1 MSYIKEGNK
10 ILLGPNASC
19 ALVTPHLAIPSQYLY
34 EPLGVSG
41 VMFAPTASGTGSNF
55 ECEMMTSNVSTV
67 TANGNEIRIK
77 NGTLKMTDL
86 FSLYEVWK
94 DSPSPWA
101 GAFPRKFNPY
111 DIQPLIFSADI
122 KVNKVD
128 SNGQLKFAVSANTN
142 TDSKTAVNLFSG
154 TFPLTARIPISNYGT
169 YFTAYN
175 GAYSADGK
183 QIWTNGNASAKYFNW
198 TWGGDVDNNE
208 ATAWIDHVQKARMSF
223 NNKWYAFSGIEAYN
237 CDVSIKDFK
246 LIYFSYDRANA
257 VNSQWNE
264 YSSYYPDGVKP
275 DYIAQ
280 KKPIIG

>member
-1 MSYIKEGNK
+1 MSYIKEGSK
-10 ILLGPNASC
+10 ILLGPDASC
-19 ALVTPHLAIPSQYLY
+19 TLVTPHLVIPSQYLY

-41 VMFAPTASGTGSNF
+41 VMFSPTASGNGTSF
-55 ECEMMTSNVSTV
+55 ACEMMNGTGTTIS
-67 TANGNEIRIK
+67 AGNGNEIRIK

-111 DIQPLIFSADI
+111 DIQPLILSADI

-128 SNGQLKFAVSANTN
+128 SNGQLKFAFSANTAGG
-142 TDSKTAVNLFSG
+142 SKTAVNLLSG
-154 TFPLTARIPISNYGT
+154 TFPLATRIPISNYGS
-169 YFTAYN
+169 YYTAYN
-175 GAYSADGK
+175 NTSATGSMLY
-183 QIWTNGNASAKYFNW
+183 TTGNASANYFNW

-208 ATAWIDHVQKARMSF
+208 ATAWINRTQKARMSF

-237 CDVSIKDFK
+237 CDVTIKDFK
-246 LIYFSYDRANA
+246 LVYFSYDRANS
-257 VNSQWNE
+257 VNSFWNT

-275 DYIAQ
+275 DYIEQ
-280 KKPIIG
+280 KKPVIG

>member
-10 ILLGPNASC
+10 ILLGPGASC
-19 ALVTPHLAIPSQYLY
+19 ALVTPHLAVPSQYLY

-77 NGTLKMTDL
+77 NGKLTMNNL
-86 FSLYEVWK
+86 FGLYNVWN
-94 DSPSPWA
+94 DP
-101 GAFPRKFNPY
+101 AFPTSNY
-111 DIQPLIFSADI
+111 DVQPLIFSADI

-128 SNGQLKFAVSANTN
+128 SNGQFKFAVSANTN

-175 GAYSADGK
+175 GAYSANGK
-183 QIWTNGNASAKYFNW
+183 QIWTNGNASANYFNW

-246 LIYFSYDRANA
+246 LIYFSYNRANA
-257 VNSQWNE
+257 VNSQWSR